1 MVDSRHAAGDQCQL
15 SKETLLKI
23 LDNSYDVIFATD
35 GQGVTIYANKACEK
49 YYGIKPCDVIGK
61 DAWQF
66 MEKVGCYPPTAPI
79 TLHSQDKH
87 TLEQT
92 TQTGAKMLVTNTPI
106 YDAGGNIELLVQ
118 NCRDVQELE
127 DTKRDLEQTKELLAR
142 MREEVAALRKNAMRH
157 VRLIANSSQMK
168 DLMQLVAKVAPID
181 INVLILGETGTGKS
195 ALAKNIHKISSRQN
209 GPFISINCAAIPEE
223 LMESELFGYTGGAF
237 TGALQK
243 GKTGLIE
250 LADGGTL
257 FLDEIAELPLRLQ
270 GKILDVIQERRF
282 LPVGGRQVKK
292 ADCRIISATNR
303 NMQEMIERGT
313 FREDL
318 YYRLNVIE
326 LELRPLRERPED
338 TLALTYYF
346 LNQFNKKYKKEHS
359 IAPECRDILLDYSWP
374 GNIRELENMIER
386 LVVVVEDSVIDVCHL
401 PRVFSEAFSKKIQF
415 SDDAAELP
423 ASGLDAAVLQT
434 ERKIIVEAFRQYG
447 SSRKVAHALHIS
459 QSRAHRLIEKYCH
472 SPGAVSYCPAGSKG
486 EAQMNRSVSQLNQL
500 K

>member
-1 MVDSRHAAGDQCQL
+1 MLGSKNATADNCQL
-15 SKETLLKI
+15 SKQTLLKI
-23 LDNSYDVIFATD
+23 LDNSYDAIFATD
-35 GQGVTIYANKACEK
+35 GKGVTIYANKACEK
-49 YYGIKPCDVIGK
+49 YYGMKPCDVIGK
-61 DAWQF
+61 DSWQF

-106 YDAGGNIELLVQ
+106 YDGGGNIELLVQ
-118 NCRDVQELE
+118 NCRDVQQLE

-142 MREEVAALRKNAMRH
+142 MREEIAVLRKKELCN

-168 DLMQLVAKVAPID
+168 ELIQLVEKVAPLD
-181 INVLILGETGTGKS
+181 INILILGETGTGKS
-195 ALAKNIHKISSRQN
+195 VLAKNIHKISARQQ
-209 GPFISINCAAIPEE
+209 GPFISINCAAIPGE

-282 LPVGGRQVKK
+282 LPVGGRQVKE

-326 LELRPLRERPED
+326 LELRPLRERPDD
-338 TLALTYYF
+338 TLALIYYF
-346 LNQFNKKYKKEHS
+346 LNQANKKYKKEHS
-359 IAPECRDILLDYSWP
+359 IAPECRDVLLDYSWP

-386 LVVVVEDSVIDVCHL
+386 LVVIVEDSVIRIGHL
-401 PRVFSEAFSKKIQF
+401 PRVFSEVSSQKLRN
-415 SDDAAELP
+415 AAEDETG
-423 ASGLDAAVLQT
+423 ANGLDAAVLQM
-434 ERKIIVEAFRQYG
+434 ERNLIVEAFQKYG
-447 SSRKVAHALHIS
+447 SSRKMAHALQIS

-472 SPGAVSYCPAGSKG
+472 SPKSCPKNHQG
-486 EAQMNRSVSQLNQL
+486 EAPVNRFSPQMNRTR
-500 K
+500 